1 MKPIVTLTLNPSI
14 DGSAETDVVRH
25 TRKVRTTN
33 ERLDPGGGGLNVAR
47 ALGLL
52 GAPALALYCAG
63 GAIGDALD
71 RLLDARGVA
80 RRRIPIAGDT
90 RFAHVVRETST
101 GREYRFTP
109 EGPVLSEAEADAVL
123 AALGEVDCE
132 YLVASGSLPRGVAPD
147 FYARVSDIAARKGA
161 KLILDTSGEAL
172 RRALDHGGVHFAKP
186 SRGEFAAL
194 TGETLD
200 DPAAIAAAAMRF
212 VEDAKV
218 AMIAVTLGHEGA
230 VFASREGVTI
240 APALDVPV
248 VSAVGAGDSFVA
260 GFVFALSRGM
270 SAREAF
276 HMGVAAG
283 TAAVMTPGTELC
295 RRADVEALYARLTG
309 V

>member
-71 RLLDARGVA
+71 RLLAARGVTG
-80 RRRIPIAGDT
+80 RRLPIAGDT
-90 RFAHVVRETST
+90 RFAHVVHENST
-101 GREYRFTP
+101 GHEYRFTP
-109 EGPVLSEAEADAVL
+109 EGPELREAEIEATL
-123 AALGEVDCE
+123 AALEAADCE
-132 YLVASGSLPRGVAPD
+132 YLVASGSLPRGVAAD
-147 FYARVSDIAARKGA
+147 FYVRVSDVAARKGA
-161 KLILDTSGEAL
+161 KFILDTSGEAL
-172 RRALDHGGVHFAKP
+172 RRAIAHGGVHFAKP

-200 DPAAIAAAAMRF
+200 DPAAIGAAAMRF
-212 VEDAKV
+212 VEDGKA
-218 AMIAVTLGHEGA
+218 AMLAVTLGHEGA
-230 VFASREGVTI
+230 VFASPDGVVI

-260 GFVFALSRGM
+260 GFVFALASGM
-270 SAREAF
+270 APRDAF

-295 RRADVEALYARLTG
+295 RRADVEALYARLKAG
-309 V
+309 